1 LQIHELGKD
10 KPKTYD
16 NLEGVFD
23 ELKMKEEIF
32 SEIFGI
38 GDSEEIASRPRAL
51 DAFVNQAINCCFILV
66 GPTSG
71 KKTSYFQGSGDDE
84 HGVIGWLS
92 EQLFNQ
98 LNEKEEQAGG
108 QYKYTVTVN
117 FSEHYEEVMTDLL
130 KPDNKDLNIRMD
142 PNHGYHIH
150 GLDIATVKSA
160 EDLRKKLEYGRK
172 SRKTQIF
179 ETGPA
184 NDSTA
189 AVFEIILKQEEG
201 DSPQS
206 MSNRI
211 SRMVIVDAPSTTKM
225 VAGAEKTRQK
235 EGNYLS
241 KSLFSFVNV
250 CKALS
255 SKKTSMKAPFEQS
268 SFTNVLHDNVGAA
281 SIVMC
286 LGCIAQGEPKVSIQT
301 MKLLGYLKKIQ
312 SYPVENDEITQ
323 GILVKYRTVIGNLI
337 DSYEALKVESQ
348 SAPKEDLAALERL
361 KKLEEDLLKEKIGS
375 TTAKEDGAKVYRMLE
390 LFKSKYTKL
399 VEDKA
404 RQAQELIKSEEQK
417 LAISKTLIDLKLQYS
432 EMNEK
437 QEEEKY
443 LLETQKMNAK
453 NQVSDL
459 EIKLADTKE
468 QLETSRAKEHTAV
481 NDKDEAKLALTVM
494 NDENIALKEKV
505 NALNDKG
512 VELGAEVVTLL
523 NQKEQFTKMN
533 ASLSAKLE
541 TAVTKIEDLEADVA
555 KSKKSLVE
563 LNEVLD
569 KVKVELEET
578 RGEKLK
584 VELELQQANVSF
596 EKGRVD
602 SEKANQ
608 ELLRQRDLE
617 LFGVRKSAE
626 EELSSMKREKDE
638 VTRTNAKLEG
648 QIRALDR
655 KSRDVMRDL
664 TRYKDESHSK
674 VADHKRLENLLNEA
688 REQYRSKLLSYL
700 GEEAM
705 AAKLAG
711 EEISKFI
718 DGDKSGDNN
727 GKDKSTSASMTEA
740 NSRAALEDL
749 IRTYKER
756 EKDLLA
762 LNEKI
767 KRQADENLQKNRLLY
782 SSFFKVKD
790 ALEDATDG
798 QVKVEDLP
806 KEDEMKV
813 TESQLQKER
822 DEELMALRQ
831 AVAQL
836 RSDSAIQKDRAVEV
850 SQVYRETN
858 TQQEKK
864 LESLASKMSLLQA
877 ENDRLIKERDEQ
889 KDEKT
894 LKTLETN
901 MEDMQRNILEQIQN
915 VKIEAPKYEPKKRG
929 APEDTAPQGSNAGT
943 SEADRRELQA
953 LRNKLRKYKSES
965 NDTAKYRQENLSLK
979 EEVQKMKIQMIE
991 ARASSSS
998 AAGPSETTGVASVE
1012 LQKQLHESELEKHK
1026 LSTKV
1031 TMLTEEL
1038 ENYKNY
1044 MKSTVVKYKR
1054 EIEGLKK
1061 MAAVASS

>member
-1 LQIHELGKD
+1 MSIPGGIPSLTYVSLTPGSDSLDAEDLIKSDQTLQIHEPGKD

-23 ELKMKEEIF
+23 ELRVKEEVY

-38 GDSEEIASRPRAL
+38 GESDEIASRPRAL
-51 DAFVNQAINCCFILV
+51 QTFVDSSINCCFLLV

-98 LNEKEEQAGG
+98 LNDKEEQAGG
-108 QYKYTVTVN
+108 QFKYTVTVN

-142 PNHGYHIH
+142 PNYGYQIH
-150 GLDIATVKSA
+150 GLENPIVRSA
-160 EDLRKKLEYGRK
+160 EDLKKKLEYGRK

-179 ETGPA
+179 STGPA
-184 NDSTA
+184 NDSTG
-189 AVFEIILKQEEG
+189 AVFEIVLKQEEG

-206 MSNRI
+206 MSTRI
-211 SRMVIVDAPSTTKM
+211 SRMVIVDAPSTTKL
-225 VAGAEKTRQK
+225 VAGPERTRTK
-235 EGNYLS
+235 EGPLLS

-250 CKALS
+250 CKSLA
-255 SKKTSMKAPFEQS
+255 SKKDRMKAPFEQS
-268 SFTNVLHDNVGAA
+268 TFTNILHDNLGAA

-286 LGCIAQGEPKVSIQT
+286 LACIAQGEPKVSIQT
-301 MKLLGYLKKIQ
+301 MKLLGYLKKVN
-312 SYPVENDEITQ
+312 SYPVENDELTQ
-323 GILVKYRTVIGNLI
+323 GILVKYRTVISSLI
-337 DSYEALKVESQ
+337 DSYEELKVESQ
-348 SAPKEDLAALERL
+348 SAPKEDPQALERL
-361 KKLEEDLLKEKIGS
+361 KKLEEDLLKANIDG
-375 TTAKEDGAKVYRMLE
+375 TVAKEDGAKVYRMLE

-399 VEDKA
+399 
-404 RQAQELIKSEEQK
+404 
-417 LAISKTLIDLKLQYS
+417 
-432 EMNEK
+432 
-437 QEEEKY
+437 EEEKY

-453 NQVSDL
+453 NKCSDL

-468 QLETSRAKEHTAV
+468 QLDSSLAKENTAV

-512 VELGAEVVTLL
+512 VELGAEVITLL

-541 TAVTKIEDLEADVA
+541 TAVTKIEDLELTLA
-555 KSKKSLVE
+555 KSKKSLSE

-569 KVKVELEET
+569 KVKIELEET

-584 VELELQQANVSF
+584 VELELQSANVSF

-602 SEKANQ
+602 MEKANQ

-638 VTRTNAKLEG
+638 ITRANAKLEG
-648 QIRALDR
+648 QIRTLER
-655 KSRDVMRDL
+655 KIRDMTVDL

-674 VADHKRLENLLNEA
+674 IADHKRLESQLIDA

-711 EEISKFI
+711 EELSKFI
-718 DGDKSGDNN
+718 DGDKSASND
-727 GKDKSTSASMTEA
+727 KKDDKSKSASMTEA

-767 KRQADENLQKNRLLY
+767 KRQADENTQKNRLLY

-790 ALEDATDG
+790 ALWDATDG
-798 QVKVEDLP
+798 QVQVEDLP
-806 KEDEMKV
+806 KEDEIKV

-822 DEELMALRQ
+822 DDELLALRQ
-831 AVAQL
+831 AVAQM
-836 RSDSAIQKDRAVEV
+836 RSDSAIQKDRAVEL
-850 SQVYRETN
+850 SQSYREMVQ
-858 TQQEKK
+858 QQEVK
-864 LESLASKMSLLQA
+864 LKEIASRLSLTQV
-877 ENDRLIKERDEQ
+877 ENDRLVKERDEQ

-915 VKIEAPKYEPKKRG
+915 VKIEAPKFEPKKRG
-929 APEDTAPQGSNAGT
+929 APEETAPQGGPGT
-943 SEADRRELQA
+943 SESDRRELQA
-953 LRNKLRKYKSES
+953 LRNKVRKYKSES
-965 NDTAKYRQENLSLK
+965 SDTAKYRQENLSLK

-991 ARASSSS
+991 VRASSSS
-998 AAGPSETTGVASVE
+998 TGGGGPSDTTRVASVE

-1044 MKSTVVKYKR
+1044 MKGTVVKYKR

-1061 MAAVASS
+1061 MAAA